1 MGSGCLHLKTFA
13 AIISFCMLWP
23 GVICAQ
29 TPISGI
35 INSYAKVTAIAGS
48 DITVSSTAGFA
59 IGDRIVLIQM
69 KGAVIDGTLSSVYGS
84 IIDYGTS
91 GNYEYATIETIGA
104 GTITLSAPLCKD
116 FDPAGSLQI
125 VSVPEFM
132 DASVEPPG
140 LTASPWNGNTGG
152 VLALNVTGTLILNA
166 DIDISETG
174 FRGGAI
180 CTNGFDC
187 SDLSW
192 AAGIFFGFCQG
203 GRKGEGIA
211 EFIAGENLGRARIAN
226 GGGGSTK
233 SNCGSGG
240 GSNAG
245 EG

>member
-1 MGSGCLHLKTFA
+1 MGSNCLHLKTFT

-132 DASVEPPG
+132 DASV
-140 LTASPWNGNTGG
+140 
-152 VLALNVTGTLILNA
+152 
-166 DIDISETG
+166 
-174 FRGGAI
+174 
-180 CTNGFDC
+180 
-187 SDLSW
+187 
-192 AAGIFFGFCQG
+192 
-203 GRKGEGIA
+203 
-211 EFIAGENLGRARIAN
+211 
-226 GGGGSTK
+226 
-233 SNCGSGG
+233 
-240 GSNAG
+240 
-245 EG
+245 